1 MVLATLCL
9 SIKKLETEAQSWLL
23 SPLYFQTRRKK
34 QEDLILFLLLQ
45 GYCSFKSFWLLSSE
59 CPCAPLMGLIWY
71 SALMPSLI
79 FVCETKC
86 FDGGWLLKRL
96 CVCLPKAGFFF
107 FFFFLFFLFF
117 GGVRVLWPLTVQYTL
132 CLLLK
137 TRTQSIEFWIR
148 FIIPPSSQQ
157 LCCQWAACVC
167 LCLRERG
174 REREKKRERERERCE
189 CLLCLRDL
197 CVCVWVCVC
206 ACGKSQLLQK
216 AAN

>member
-1 MVLATLCL
+1 MNPPSSINTTNEIIPQVISFCQTSSSSRLVCNQITAVLFPWL
-9 SIKKLETEAQSWLL
+9 WLL
-23 SPLYFQTRRKK
+23 LKPVNQKVRQGSSKLTFPPSLFSDKK
-34 QEDLILFLLLQ
+34 KNEEDLILFLLLQ

-86 FDGGWLLKRL
+86 FDAGRLLKRL
-96 CVCLPKAGFFF
+96 CVYQRLFFF
-107 FFFFLFFLFF
+107 PFWWR
-117 GGVRVLWPLTVQYTL
+117 VRVLWPLTVQYTL

-157 LCCQWAACVC
+157 LCCQRAACVC
-167 LCLRERG
+167 MCLRERDVNA
-174 REREKKRERERERCE
+174 R
-189 CLLCLRDL
+189 
-197 CVCVWVCVC
+197 CVC
-206 ACGKSQLLQK
+206 
-216 AAN
+216 